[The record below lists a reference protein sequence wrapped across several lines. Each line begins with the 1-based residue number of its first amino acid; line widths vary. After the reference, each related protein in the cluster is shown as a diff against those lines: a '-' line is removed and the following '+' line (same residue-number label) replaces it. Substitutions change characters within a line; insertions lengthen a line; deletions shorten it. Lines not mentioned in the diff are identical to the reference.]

1 MRQSDFHEPDDWG
14 GCKEITV
21 DDRLLSFDCGTFA
34 VTGVLASRTKV
45 AAMDLATRTS
55 STLSSNGNESKLMI
69 VNANGLTSLGRVL
82 GGEGTS
88 RVRFDRKDD
97 KATSPWYDTPL
108 SISRPCEKL
117 GTKTKDWRS
126 G

>member
-1 MRQSDFHEPDDWG
+1 M
-14 GCKEITV
+14 

-34 VTGVLASRTKV
+34 VIGVLASRMKV

-82 GGEGTS
+82 AGEGTS

-97 KATSPWYDTPL
+97 KATSL
-108 SISRPCEKL
+108 A
-117 GTKTKDWRS
+117 
-126 G
+126 